1 MSVFKFLFHFLQLL
15 TRLYYRIMIISN
27 DDADNVCNDSD
38 DTEKK
43 REKGPKRRDN
53 VSWAIGEFFKF
64 LFHFI
69 TTN

>member
-1 MSVFKFLFHFLQLL
+1 M
-15 TRLYYRIMIISN
+15 YYRITIISK
-27 DDADNVCNDSD
+27 DDADNMCDDSD

-43 REKGPKRRDN
+43 REKGPKRRDD